1 MLCKEVLW
9 RLPPYRSMS
18 WGKNEGRHAL
28 VIAARALAPNIRTK
42 KMSRRWIFLAGG
54 IFDLCDWSNS
64 WLLVASVWLMGAS
77 TDAQRRAGTYK
88 DGSQTR
94 CLGQRHVWPVIIS
107 ISSTDQLAECW
118 ALVIGFETRGFCR
131 QSPVPAGVEFGLS

>member
-1 MLCKEVLW
+1 MNRHLSIALSDAMQ
-9 RLPPYRSMS
+9 RSAVAS
-18 WGKNEGRHAL
+18 AAVSQHELGKNEGRHAL

-88 DGSQTR
+88 DGSQTTCPGR
-94 CLGQRHVWPVIIS
+94 
-107 ISSTDQLAECW
+107 
-118 ALVIGFETRGFCR
+118 
-131 QSPVPAGVEFGLS
+131 